1 MENKKRLESLDNIEL
16 LSVQQQVSDFPE
28 HFHETFCISLI
39 GSGTEIIKSG
49 NSKLYT
55 CAGNISISNPYEI
68 HANPVFDKD
77 IKIGFDTIYLSQS
90 LVNYLLGIENT
101 QFENVQTFSSKQIV
115 LFNELK
121 FKIQNKLDSELEIY
135 LRQFLL
141 TLDLKKQP
149 DKQNIFNQTNEY
161 TDILGYL
168 DSNYQ
173 HKISLEK
180 LAKVAYMDKYNFSK
194 AFRKAT
200 GLSPM
205 NYVLMKKIFY
215 AKSLIKKDSILTEI
229 SYELDFTDQSHFNRQ
244 FKRFIG
250 ISPSAFQAN
259 L

>member
-1 MENKKRLESLDNIEL
+1 MENRKRLEALDNIEL

-39 GSGTEIIKSG
+39 GRGTEIIKSG
-49 NSKLYT
+49 NNNLFT
-55 CAGNISISNPYEI
+55 TAGNISISNPFEI
-68 HANPVFDKD
+68 HANPILDKD
-77 IKIGFDTIYLSQS
+77 VKIGFDTIYLAQP
-90 LVNYLLGIENT
+90 LVDYLLGIENA
-101 QFENVQTFSSKQIV
+101 QFENVQTFSIKQII
-115 LFNELK
+115 LFNYIKSSVE
-121 FKIQNKLDSELEIY
+121 NKLFSELEIY
-135 LRQFLL
+135 LKYFLN
-141 TLDLKKQP
+141 TLDSKTQP
-149 DKQNIFNQTNEY
+149 VNQNMFNQSNKY
-161 TDILGYL
+161 ADILSHI

-180 LAKVAYMDKYNFSK
+180 LAKIACMDKYNFSK

-215 AKSLIKKDSILTEI
+215 AKSLIKKDSILIEI
-229 SYELDFTDQSHFNRQ
+229 VYELDFTDQSHFNKQ
-244 FKRFIG
+244 FKRFVG

>member
-16 LSVQQQVSDFPE
+16 LSVQQQVADFPE

-55 CAGNISISNPYEI
+55 SEGNISITNPFEI
-68 HANPVFDKD
+68 HANPVFDED
-77 IKIGFDTIYLSQS
+77 VKIGFDTIYLSQP
-90 LVNYLLGIENT
+90 LVNYLLGKENT
-101 QFENVQTFSSKQIV
+101 KFENIQTFSSKQII

-121 FKIQNKLDSELEIY
+121 FRIENKLNSEIEIN
-135 LRQFLL
+135 LKNFLL
-141 TLDLKKQP
+141 TLDLTKQP
-149 DKQNIFNQTNEY
+149 DKLNMFNQTNKY
-161 TDILGYL
+161 ADVLGYL

-173 HKISLEK
+173 HKLSLEK
-180 LAKVAYMDKYNFSK
+180 PAKIVGMDKYNFSK
-194 AFRKAT
+194 AFRKAI

-229 SYELDFTDQSHFNRQ
+229 AYELDFTDQSHFNKQ
-244 FKRFIG
+244 FKRFVG
-250 ISPSAFQAN
+250 ISPSAFQAS

>member
-1 MENKKRLESLDNIEL
+1 MENRKRLESLDNIEL
-16 LSVQQQVSDFPE
+16 LSVQQQVADFPE

-49 NSKLYT
+49 DCKLYT
-55 CAGNISISNPYEI
+55 SAGNISISNPFEI
-68 HANPVFDKD
+68 HANPAFDKD
-77 IKIGFDTIYLSQS
+77 VKIGFDTIYLSQP
-90 LVNYLLGIENT
+90 LVNCLLGKENS
-101 QFENVQTFSSKQIV
+101 QFQNIQTFSSKQII

-121 FKIQNKLDSELEIY
+121 FKIQNKLDSKIEIY
-135 LRQFLL
+135 LKKFLL

-149 DKQNIFNQTNEY
+149 DNLNMFNQTNKY
-161 TDILGYL
+161 ADVLGYL

-173 HKISLEK
+173 QKLSLEK
-180 LAKVAYMDKYNFSK
+180 LAKIACMDKYNFSK

-215 AKSLIKKDSILTEI
+215 AKSLIKKDTILIEI
-229 SYELDFTDQSHFNRQ
+229 VYELDFTDQSHFNKQ
-244 FKRFIG
+244 FKRFVG

>member
-1 MENKKRLESLDNIEL
+1 MEFRKQLKTLDNIEL
-16 LSVQQQVSDFPE
+16 LSVQQQVADFPE

-55 CAGNISISNPYEI
+55 SAGNISISNPFEI
-68 HANPVFDKD
+68 HANPVFEKD
-77 IKIGFDTIYLSQS
+77 VKIGFDTIYLSQP
-90 LVNYLLGIENT
+90 LVNYLLRKENT
-101 QFENVQTFSSKQIV
+101 KFENIQTFSSKQII

-121 FKIQNKLDSELEIY
+121 FRIENKLTSEIEIN
-135 LRQFLL
+135 LKNFLL

-149 DKQNIFNQTNEY
+149 DKLNMFNQTNKY
-161 TDILGYL
+161 ADVLGYL

-173 HKISLEK
+173 HKLSLEK
-180 LAKVAYMDKYNFSK
+180 LAKIAGMDKYNFSK
-194 AFRKAT
+194 AFRKAI

-229 SYELDFTDQSHFNRQ
+229 AYELDFTDQSHFNKQ
-244 FKRFIG
+244 FKRFVG
-250 ISPSAFQAN
+250 ISPSAFQAS